1 MVGTVKWFSNKKGY
15 GFITA
20 EDGNEYFV
28 HFSALQVDGFK
39 TVAKDAKVTFDLTT
53 SEDGKTLAT
62 NVCIA

>member
-53 SEDGKTLAT
+53 SDDGKTLAT
-62 NVCIA
+62 NVCIV